1 MCDGVTVIDGPN
13 DELLDQQ
20 RLGEARDKAIAI
32 SGLSPRQVDYWAR
45 TGLVEPA
52 VDTRVSPGRRIR
64 LYGFLDLLALMVAA
78 QLRTEYRISLQHIRR
93 IVEHLKSHGY
103 HQPLTQL
110 RFSVYRGQVYFQ
122 HPDGQWEGD
131 LRPDQLVL
139 QQVLD
144 LQPLRQRIAEG
155 TRRDDNLAG
164 KVEKRR
170 GTLGGKPVFAGT
182 RIPVDTV
189 RRYLDAGRSTNQVLE
204 AFPDLTPEDVEAV
217 RRGGARGTPATLGR
231 C

>member
-1 MCDGVTVIDGPN
+1 MVTSVMSGPDG
-13 DELLDQQ
+13 ELLDEQ
-20 RLGEARDKAIAI
+20 RLAVPRNEAIAI

-45 TGLVEPA
+45 SGLVEPA
-52 VDTRVSPGRRIR
+52 LDSRVSPGRRIR

-78 QLRTEYRISLQHIRR
+78 QLRAEYRISLQHIRR
-93 IVEHLKSHGY
+93 IIEHLKSHGY
-103 HQPLTQL
+103 NQPLTQL

-155 TRRDDNLAG
+155 TRRADDLSG
-164 KVEKRR
+164 KVEQRR
-170 GTLGGKPVFAGT
+170 GALGNKPVFAGT

-189 RRYLDAGRSTNQVLE
+189 RRYLDAGRSTTQVPA
-204 AFPDLTPEDVEAV
+204 AFPDLTRDDIESV
-217 RRGGARGTPATLGR
+217 RRGVVA
-231 C
+231 

>member
-1 MCDGVTVIDGPN
+1 MLVARPGVDCDEWVTRRGEFARVDRSLCDGTNVIDGLN
-13 DELLDQQ
+13 DELLDEQ
-20 RLGEARDKAIAI
+20 RLAVPRDKAITV

-45 TGLVEPA
+45 SGLVEPA
-52 VDTRVSPGRRIR
+52 ADTRVSPGRRIR

-103 HQPLTQL
+103 DQPLTQL

-122 HPDGQWEGD
+122 HPDRQWEGD

-144 LQPLRQRIAEG
+144 LQPLRQRIAG
-155 TRRDDNLAG
+155 
-164 KVEKRR
+164 
-170 GTLGGKPVFAGT
+170 
-182 RIPVDTV
+182 
-189 RRYLDAGRSTNQVLE
+189 DAQ
-204 AFPDLTPEDVEAV
+204 
-217 RRGGARGTPATLGR
+217 GAR
-231 C
+231 